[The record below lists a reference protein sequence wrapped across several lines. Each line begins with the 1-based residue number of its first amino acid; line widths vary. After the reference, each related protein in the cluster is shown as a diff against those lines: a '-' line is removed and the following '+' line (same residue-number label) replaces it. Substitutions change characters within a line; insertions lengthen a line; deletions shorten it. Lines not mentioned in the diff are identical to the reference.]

1 MESLLDDGD
10 QNIGG
15 DGDPDLRLNAILGS
29 PVEGFDPQML
39 LDPFEK
45 ELDLPAAA
53 VQFGDRK
60 RGQGEI
66 VGQEDEG
73 LGGFGI
79 LKTDAAQRG
88 LEALV
93 RVEAREDDTLVADQA
108 GLAIDRMRVPPLNL
122 KIRFT
127 ASHEEAARL
136 VEAIK
141 AFKVQEATI
150 HDVESAGLGQQ
161 LVEDVDLMHLA
172 ITDVEESR
180 NVAAQIQQRVQLDGR
195 FGQAE
200 RGPRKYRQ
208 TEIDGGRVERI
219 DRLPQFDA
227 ERFPHIQTPG
237 DSDQALGEIG
247 VDTPVAHGV
256 GIGQRIASHGRT
268 NSEVIELGTLCAQ
281 AYFDVP
287 KALPVRQLREGHA
300 QELVQAGK
308 RMHFKLTVIACD
320 ATAKSGQR
328 KMLHELCEHQIA
340 LVHRS
345 TPRHAAW
352 QGRKT
357 KIRNS
362 NRDQENRSLMRFS
375 STTYGSGM
383 PKRWDTTVLP
393 YSLRN

>member
-15 DGDPDLRLNAILGS
+15 DSDPDLRLNAVLGS

-60 RGQGEI
+60 RGQSEI
-66 VGQEDEG
+66 VGQEYEG

-108 GLAIDRMRVPPLNL
+108 GLAI
-122 KIRFT
+122 
-127 ASHEEAARL
+127 
-136 VEAIK
+136 
-141 AFKVQEATI
+141 
-150 HDVESAGLGQQ
+150 
-161 LVEDVDLMHLA
+161 
-172 ITDVEESR
+172 TDVEESR
-180 NVAAQIQQRVQLDGR
+180 NVAAQIQQGVQLDGR

-237 DSDQALGEIG
+237 DSDQALGEIR

-256 GIGQRIASHGRT
+256 GIGQRVASHRRT
-268 NSEVIELGTLCAQ
+268 NSEVIELATLCVQ
-281 AYFDVP
+281 AYLDVP
-287 KALPVRQLREGHA
+287 KALPVRQLCEGHA

-308 RMHFKLTVIACD
+308 RLHFKLPVIACD

-328 KMLHELCEHQIA
+328 KMLHELCEHQLA
-340 LVHRS
+340 LVHRA
-345 TPRHAAW
+345 TPRNAAS
-352 QGRKT
+352 QGRKN

-362 NRDQENRSLMRFS
+362 NRDQEYQSHMRFS
-375 STTYGSGM
+375 STTYGNRK
-383 PKRWDTTVLP
+383 PKRWDTTDYECL
-393 YSLRN
+393 

>member
-15 DGDPDLRLNAILGS
+15 DGDPDLRLYAILGS
-29 PVEGFDPQML
+29 SVEGFNSQML

-45 ELDLPAAA
+45 EFHLPAAA
-53 VQFGDRK
+53 VQFGDGE
-60 RGQGEI
+60 RGQDEI
-66 VGQEDEG
+66 VGQEYEG
-73 LGGFGI
+73 LGCFGI
-79 LKTDAAQRG
+79 VKADAAQRG

-93 RVEAREDDTLVADQA
+93 RIEAREDDTLVADQA
-108 GLAIDRMRVPPLNL
+108 GLAIDRMRVPALDL

-136 VEAIK
+136 VETIK
-141 AFKVQEATI
+141 AFKVEEATI
-150 HDVESAGLGQQ
+150 HDVEGTGLGHQ

-172 ITDVEESR
+172 ITDVEEGG

-200 RGPRKYRQ
+200 RRPRKYRQ
-208 TEIDGGRVERI
+208 TEIDGCGVERV
-219 DRLPQFDA
+219 DCLPQFDT
-227 ERFPHIQTPG
+227 EGFPHIQTPG

-256 GIGQRIASHGRT
+256 GMGQRVASHRRT

-281 AYFDVP
+281 AYRDVP

-300 QELVQAGK
+300 QELVQSGK
-308 RMHFKLTVIACD
+308 RLHFKLTVIACD

-328 KMLHELCEHQIA
+328 KMLQELCEHQLA

-345 TPRHAAW
+345 TPRHAASR
-352 QGRKT
+352 GRKT

-362 NRDQENRSLMRFS
+362 NRDQENQSLMRFS
-375 STTYGSGM
+375 STTYGS
-383 PKRWDTTVLP
+383 
-393 YSLRN
+393 

>member
-60 RGQGEI
+60 RGQDEI

-88 LEALV
+88 LKALV

-108 GLAIDRMRVPPLNL
+108 GLAIDRMRVAALDL

-136 VEAIK
+136 VETIK
-141 AFKVQEATI
+141 AFKV
-150 HDVESAGLGQQ
+150 
-161 LVEDVDLMHLA
+161 
-172 ITDVEESR
+172 EEGG

-200 RGPRKYRQ
+200 RRPREYRQ
-208 TEIDGGRVERI
+208 TEIDGCCVERV
-219 DRLPQFDA
+219 DCLPQFDT
-227 ERFPHIQTPG
+227 EGFPHIQTPG

-256 GIGQRIASHGRT
+256 GMGQCVASHRRT

-281 AYFDVP
+281 ANLDVP
-287 KALPVRQLREGHA
+287 KALSIGQLREGHA
-300 QELVQAGK
+300 QERVQAGK
-308 RMHFKLTVIACD
+308 RLHFKLTVIACD

-328 KMLHELCEHQIA
+328 KMLYELCEPQLA

-345 TPRHAAW
+345 TLRHAPS

-362 NRDQENRSLMRFS
+362 NRDQENQSRMRFS
-375 STTYGSGM
+375 STTYGS
-383 PKRWDTTVLP
+383 
-393 YSLRN
+393 

>member
-45 ELDLPAAA
+45 QLDLPAAA

-60 RGQGEI
+60 RGQDEI

-79 LKTDAAQRG
+79 LKTDAAQGG

-108 GLAIDRMRVPPLNL
+108 GLAIDRMRVPALHL
-122 KIRFT
+122 EVRLT
-127 ASHEEAARL
+127 AGHEEAAGL
-136 VEAIK
+136 VKTMETLE
-141 AFKVQEATI
+141 VEEATI
-150 HDVESAGLGQQ
+150 HDVEGPGLGQQ
-161 LVEDVDLMHLA
+161 LVEDVDLVHFA
-172 ITDVEESR
+172 IADVDEGG
-180 NVAAQIQQRVQLDGR
+180 NVAAQIQQRVQFDGR
-195 FGQAE
+195 LGRAE
-200 RGPRKYRQ
+200 RRPRKYRQ
-208 TEIDGGRVERI
+208 AQIDGRGVERVDSI
-219 DRLPQFDA
+219 LQIDA
-227 ERFPHIQTPG
+227 EGFLCIQRSS
-237 DSDQALGEIG
+237 DADQALSEVG
-247 VDTPVAHGV
+247 VDTPVAHGI
-256 GIGQRIASHGRT
+256 GMGQRIARHGRT

-281 AYFDVP
+281 ANLDVP
-287 KALPVRQLREGHA
+287 KALSVGQLREGHA

-308 RMHFKLTVIACD
+308 RLHFKLTVITCH

-328 KMLHELCEHQIA
+328 KMLHELREHQLA

-345 TPRHAAW
+345 TLRNAAP
-352 QGRKT
+352 QGRRT
-357 KIRNS
+357 TIRSS
-362 NRDQENRSLMRFS
+362 NRDQENSLLMRFS
-375 STTYGSGM
+375 SITYGS
-383 PKRWDTTVLP
+383 
-393 YSLRN
+393 

>member
-45 ELDLPAAA
+45 QLDLPAAA

-60 RGQGEI
+60 RGQDEI

-93 RVEAREDDTLVADQA
+93 RVEALD
-108 GLAIDRMRVPPLNL
+108 L

-136 VEAIK
+136 VETIK
-141 AFKVQEATI
+141 AFKVEEATI
-150 HDVESAGLGQQ
+150 HDVEGTGLGHQ

-172 ITDVEESR
+172 ITDVEEGG

-200 RGPRKYRQ
+200 RRPRKYRQ
-208 TEIDGGRVERI
+208 TEIDGCGIERV
-219 DRLPQFDA
+219 DCLPQFDT
-227 ERFPHIQTPG
+227 EGFPHIQTPG
-237 DSDQALGEIG
+237 DRDQALGEIG

-256 GIGQRIASHGRT
+256 GMGQRVASHRRT

-281 AYFDVP
+281 AYRDVP

-308 RMHFKLTVIACD
+308 RLHFKLTVIACD

-328 KMLHELCEHQIA
+328 KMLYELCEPQLA

-345 TPRHAAW
+345 TLRHAPS

-362 NRDQENRSLMRFS
+362 NRDQENQSRMRFS
-375 STTYGSGM
+375 STTYGS
-383 PKRWDTTVLP
+383 
-393 YSLRN
+393 

>member
-45 ELDLPAAA
+45 QLDLPAAA

-60 RGQGEI
+60 RGQDEI

-108 GLAIDRMRVPPLNL
+108 GLA
-122 KIRFT
+122 
-127 ASHEEAARL
+127 
-136 VEAIK
+136 
-141 AFKVQEATI
+141 FKVEEATI
-150 HDVESAGLGQQ
+150 HDVEGTGLGQQ

-172 ITDVEESR
+172 ITDVDEGG

-200 RGPRKYRQ
+200 RRPRKYRQ
-208 TEIDGGRVERI
+208 TEIDGCGVERV
-219 DRLPQFDA
+219 DCLPQFDT
-227 ERFPHIQTPG
+227 EGFPHIQTPG

-256 GIGQRIASHGRT
+256 GMGQRVASHRRT

-281 AYFDVP
+281 AYRDVP

-308 RMHFKLTVIACD
+308 RLHFKLTVIACD

-328 KMLHELCEHQIA
+328 KMLQELCEYQLA

-345 TPRHAAW
+345 TLRHAAP

-362 NRDQENRSLMRFS
+362 NRDQENQSLMRFS
-375 STTYGSGM
+375 STTYGS
-383 PKRWDTTVLP
+383 
-393 YSLRN
+393 